1 MKIKDIKKVLVTGGA
16 GFVGH
21 NLCKRLIEDGYEVV
35 SVDNYS
41 TGKKENEIDGVY
53 YVDSDISV
61 EIPKEIGEGVQ
72 LVYHLAASARIQPSF
87 KDPTL
92 YARNNVIGT
101 FNVCDFCIKN
111 KIPLI
116 FAGSSSHHS
125 GKYKNPYT
133 FTKDLSEETVEL
145 YQKVFNL
152 KASITR
158 FYNAYGPHQL
168 EEGNAT
174 LIGIWDKAKRE
185 KNTFTI
191 YGDGSKRRDFTHV
204 DDIVEALISILKRGS
219 WGHIFELGR
228 GENFSIKDVANM
240 YDQLNIKYKCDKQ
253 GEAQNT
259 LCDASLAK
267 NLLDWHPQKNLKDWI
282 KK

>member
-1 MKIKDIKKVLVTGGA
+1 MKKVLVTGGA
-16 GFVGH
+16 GFIGY
-21 NLCKRLIEDGYEVV
+21 NLCKKLLGDGYTVV
-35 SVDNYS
+35 SLDNYS
-41 TGKKENEIDGVY
+41 TGKKENEIEGVKY
-53 YVDSDISV
+53 INHDICNEITNSLVSDI
-61 EIPKEIGEGVQ
+61 EI
-72 LVYHLAASARIQPSF
+72 VYHLAASARIQPSF
-87 KDPTL
+87 KDPAL
-92 YARNNVIGT
+92 YARSNVIGT

-152 KASITR
+152 KASVAR
-158 FYNAYGPHQL
+158 FYNVYGPHQL

-185 KNTFTI
+185 KRAFTI

-228 GENFSIKDVANM
+228 GENFSIKDVADM
-240 YDQLNIKYKCDKQ
+240 YNQFNIQYKCNKK

-267 NLLDWHPQKNLKDWI
+267 NLLDWSPQKNLKDWI

>member
-1 MKIKDIKKVLVTGGA
+1 MKKVLVTGGA
-16 GFVGH
+16 GFIGY
-21 NLCKRLIEDGYEVV
+21 NLCKKLLEDGCAVT
-35 SVDNYS
+35 SIDNYS
-41 TGKKENEIDGVY
+41 TGTKQNEIKGVEY
-53 YVDSDISV
+53 INHDICN
-61 EIPKEIGEGVQ
+61 EITNSLVGDIEI
-72 LVYHLAASARIQPSF
+72 VYHLAASARIQPSF
-87 KDPTL
+87 KNPTL
-92 YARNNVIGT
+92 YAKNNVIGT

-152 KASITR
+152 KTSTTR
-158 FYNAYGPHQL
+158 FYNVYGPHQL

-204 DDIVEALISILKRGS
+204 DDIVEALISILKRRS

-240 YDQLNIKYKCDKQ
+240 YDQVNIQYKCDRQ

-259 LCDASLAK
+259 LCNSSLAK
-267 NLLDWHPQKNLKDWI
+267 NLLDWHPRKNLKDWI

>member
-1 MKIKDIKKVLVTGGA
+1 MKKVIVTGGA
-16 GFVGH
+16 GFIGY
-21 NLCKRLIEDGYEVV
+21 NLCKKLLEDGCTVT
-35 SVDNYS
+35 SIDNYS
-41 TGKKENEIDGVY
+41 TGTKQNEIKGVKY
-53 YVDSDISV
+53 INYDICNKITNSLV
-61 EIPKEIGEGVQ
+61 GNIDI
-72 LVYHLAASARIQPSF
+72 VYHLAASARIQPSF
-87 KDPTL
+87 EDPTL

-101 FNVCDFCIKN
+101 FNVCDFCTKN

-152 KASITR
+152 KASVTR
-158 FYNAYGPHQL
+158 FYNVYGPHQL

-204 DDIVEALISILKRGS
+204 DDIVEALISIPKRRS
-219 WGHIFELGR
+219 WGYVFELGR

-240 YDQLNIKYKCDKQ
+240 YNQSNIEYKCDKK

-259 LCDASLAK
+259 LCDSSLAENILDWRPKK
-267 NLLDWHPQKNLKDWI
+267 NLIDWI
-282 KK
+282 NK